1 VVEAAWP
8 DPRSGHR
15 FAAVRDAEDS
25 PPVPLA
31 GGRFAENPFI
41 ACRWLKLP
49 GETYGR
55 GPVAKALPDIR
66 TANKVV
72 ELILKNASIATT
84 GIWPAEDDGVLNPAA
99 IRLVP
104 GAIIPKAAGSAG
116 LTPLAAPGNFDV
128 SQLVLQDLRARIRA
142 ALLADHI
149 AQAEKAAM
157 TATKVMERAA
167 SAARLLGATYG
178 RLQAELLTPLIA
190 RCLAVLRRRGEFPPL
205 VADGREVRLAYAS
218 PLARVQ
224 ARADAADTILFLE
237 AAAKLGGEAAGDRR
251 LLLMAFRGAG
261 KSTLVGLF
269 CAWQLYRVPDTRI
282 LVLAADHALATRM
295 VATVRRIL
303 ARHPLCG
310 ALLPEHGEGSWA
322 SDRFTVARPAVL
334 RDASMLAAGIGGNI
348 TGARAEMIVCDDVE
362 VAGNCDTPAKR
373 AELRERLMEAEF
385 VLTPG
390 GAILYVG
397 TPHCTDSLYAEGED
411 APLAGH
417 RRLVLPLLDAAGRS
431 AWPERFPDDAVAKL
445 QARVGPLAFRR
456 QMLLEPV
463 AEEAARLDPALLIRY
478 AAEPDYREANG
489 RGVLTLMGTRL
500 VSGGGWWD
508 PAFGRPG
515 TGDSSVVAATYA
527 DAAGRHYLQRL
538 AYVTHDPGGAEDP
551 ATQRCRKG
559 AEIARD
565 LLLPVMRV
573 ETNGIGGF
581 LPGLLR

>member
-1 VVEAAWP
+1 VTTPATELPADLLEFAWIWNQRARLATP
-8 DPRSGHR
+8 ALHR
-15 FAAVRDAEDS
+15 RV
-25 PPVPLA
+25 L
-31 GGRFAENPFI
+31 
-41 ACRWLKLP
+41 RWL
-49 GETYGR
+49 ED
-55 GPVAKALPDIR
+55 AL
-66 TANKVV
+66 
-72 ELILKNASIATT
+72 
-84 GIWPAEDDGVLNPAA
+84 
-99 IRLVP
+99 
-104 GAIIPKAAGSAG
+104 
-116 LTPLAAPGNFDV
+116 
-128 SQLVLQDLRARIRA
+128 
-142 ALLADHI
+142 
-149 AQAEKAAM
+149 
-157 TATKVMERAA
+157 
-167 SAARLLGATYG
+167 
-178 RLQAELLTPLIA
+178 
-190 RCLAVLRRRGEFPPL
+190 
-205 VADGREVRLAYAS
+205 
-218 PLARVQ
+218 
-224 ARADAADTILFLE
+224 
-237 AAAKLGGEAAGDRR
+237 AAGDRR

-269 CAWQLYRVPDTRI
+269 CAWQLYRAPDTRI
-282 LVLAADHALATRM
+282 LVLAADHALASRM

-310 ALLPEHGEGSWA
+310 ALLPDHGEGSWA

-348 TGARAEMIVCDDVE
+348 TGARAEMIICDDVE

-373 AELRERLMEAEF
+373 AELRERLTEADF

-390 GAILYVG
+390 GSILYVG
-397 TPHCTDSLYAEGED
+397 TPHCTDSLYADSEG
-411 APLAGH
+411 APLVGY

-431 AWPERFPDDAVAKL
+431 AWPERFPEQAIAQL

-463 AEEAARLDPALLIRY
+463 AEDAARLDPALLIRY
-478 AAEPDYREANG
+478 GAEPDYREANG

-538 AYVTHDPGGAEDP
+538 AYVTHDPGAVEDP
-551 ATQRCRKG
+551 ATQQCRKV
-559 AEIARD
+559 AEIARE

-581 LPGLLR
+581 LPGLLRQEFSRAGVACAVREIASHVPKERRILGALDPVLAARRLSAHDSVFRTRFPQEMAAWRPGEPGQQDDALDALAGCIAAEPVRLPLLPPRGRRPDWQGA